1 MSVTQREKPTNGK
14 GKPPLC
20 PNGVECS
27 VAQSA
32 ADTLG
37 LIDSRF
43 ARVEDALARLHTE
56 ALDFRGA
63 LLESHENILRE
74 LRGLR
79 GEVDGA

>member
-1 MSVTQREKPTNGK
+1 ME
-14 GKPPLC
+14 
-20 PNGVECS
+20 E
-27 VAQSA
+27 
-32 ADTLG
+32 
-37 LIDSRF
+37 
-43 ARVEDALARLHTE
+43 ALARLHTE

>member
-1 MSVTQREKPTNGK
+1 MRTPTLSDPTNGRNK
-14 GKPPLC
+14 VKLC
-20 PNGVECS
+20 PNGVDCS

-37 LIDSRF
+37 VIDARF
-43 ARVEDALARLHTE
+43 TRMEEALARLHTE